1 MEGGKK
7 KQEKKKERKEK
18 EKENQHTRA
27 ENKTFTRQLPKIIF
41 EKGETHTMD
50 S

>member
-1 MEGGKK
+1 MEGGK
-7 KQEKKKERKEK
+7 KQEKKKERK